1 MIKKLTLMAVGFLLV
16 SGLLTACKGP
26 GTSDDHAEGHVGS
39 DQENTAV
46 ISPTHDD
53 EHEEGSADHKS
64 GSHGDNSHAG
74 HDSHSDMHSAAGDNY
89 TVDFSFNGPVR
100 AAENAELTL
109 EVTDSEGNP
118 VQDFDI
124 SHEKLMHLIVV
135 NEDLSFFEH
144 IHPDYEENGRF
155 TVTTEFPYGGRYKLF
170 ADFVP
175 KGQGGMTVSDWMEAD
190 GEVAELQPLMADESL
205 IAEVDGKE
213 VELTLSNTLSNE
225 EVILTFD
232 IRDAATK
239 QGIQDL
245 EPYLGAIGHVVILSE
260 DAEHYLHVHPLD
272 GQDTGPKA
280 EFVTSFPESGVYK
293 IWGQFQ
299 HNGEVF
305 TVSFAVEVQ

>member
-1 MIKKLTLMAVGFLLV
+1 
-16 SGLLTACKGP
+16 
-26 GTSDDHAEGHVGS
+26 
-39 DQENTAV
+39 
-46 ISPTHDD
+46 
-53 EHEEGSADHKS
+53 
-64 GSHGDNSHAG
+64 
-74 HDSHSDMHSAAGDNY
+74 
-89 TVDFSFNGPVR
+89 
-100 AAENAELTL
+100 
-109 EVTDSEGNP
+109 
-118 VQDFDI
+118 
-124 SHEKLMHLIVV
+124 
-135 NEDLSFFEH
+135 
-144 IHPDYEENGRF
+144 
-155 TVTTEFPYGGRYKLF
+155 
-170 ADFVP
+170 
-175 KGQGGMTVSDWMEAD
+175 MTVSDWMEAD

-225 EVILTFD
+225 EAILTFD

-260 DAEHYLHVHPLD
+260 DTEHYLHVHPLD